1 MTHFR
6 IINHWE
12 SLPLPLGI
20 GCETQASPRYWL
32 RGAGRVAVDYC
43 AFQCTLS
50 GQGVFI
56 DANGSHEV
64 GPGQGFLFNTH
75 DQEWE
80 YGYPAGATEP
90 WHFLY
95 IEFTGGNA
103 LKVERELIRRHGP
116 VFTLDG
122 DEIPAMLQDWRQDG
136 WGTQEISAAAGALIV
151 SRLLSALAAVAEKEA
166 VAPLPPSLAARVRRQ
181 VGKHL
186 DSLVTVSGLAAE
198 LGVSREHLSRCFQ
211 KETGISLY
219 QYILS
224 EKLEVARHQLRSTSL
239 SSKEI
244 AQRLGFNS
252 RAQFARIFRQ
262 KLGQTPGGFR
272 RGDPIEADR
281 SR

>member
-1 MTHFR
+1 MYHWMTHFR
-6 IINHWE
+6 IINPWE

-20 GCETQASPRYWL
+20 GCETQTSPRYWM
-32 RGAGRVAVDYC
+32 RGARRVAVDYC
-43 AFQCTLS
+43 AFQYTLS
-50 GQGVFI
+50 GQGVFV
-56 DANGSHEV
+56 DASGTHEV
-64 GPGQGFLFNTH
+64 GAGQGFLFNTR

-103 LKVERELIRRHGP
+103 LRIERELIRRQGP
-116 VFTLDG
+116 VFRLEG
-122 DEIPAMLQDWRQDG
+122 DEIPAMLQEWRQDG
-136 WGTQEISAAAGALIV
+136 WSTQELSAAAGALMV
-151 SRLLSALAAVAEKEA
+151 ARLFSALAMVAEKEI
-166 VAPLPPSLAARVRRQ
+166 VAPLPLSLAARVRRY

-186 DSLVTVSGLAAE
+186 ETPITVSKMAAE

-262 KLGQTPGGFR
+262 KLGQTPGHFR
-272 RGDPIEADR
+272 RGDPVE
-281 SR
+281 

>member
-6 IINHWE
+6 IINPWE

-20 GCETQASPRYWL
+20 GCETHSSSRYWM
-32 RGAGRVAVDYC
+32 RGARRISADYC

-56 DANGSHEV
+56 DANGSHDI

-75 DQEWE
+75 DKEWE

-103 LKVERELIRRHGP
+103 LRIERELIRRHGP
-116 VFTLDG
+116 VFNLED
-122 DEIPAMLQDWRQDG
+122 DEIPAMLQEWRQDG

-151 SRLLSALAAVAEKEA
+151 SRLLSALAAVAEKG
-166 VAPLPPSLAARVRRQ
+166 VVDPLPPSLASRVRRY
-181 VGKHL
+181 VGSHL
-186 DSLVTVSGLAAE
+186 DSLVTVGAVAAE
-198 LGVSREHLSRCFQ
+198 LGVSREHLSRSFQ
-211 KETGISLY
+211 KETGVSLY

-262 KLGQTPGGFR
+262 KIGQTPGGFR
-272 RGDPIEADR
+272 RGE
-281 SR
+281 